1 MIYPKSCTG
10 KLMEDDKKILVV
22 EDSDVQRAVCVD
34 QLKEIGFINIFE
46 AGNGAEALEILKNN
60 NVDLILSDWDMP
72 KMDGLELL
80 KTLKKDSD
88 LQNTPF
94 IFLTVHDYEDKN
106 REAMVYG
113 AVDYIVKP
121 SSPSDLKESIEIIFK
136 RGIRNILIVEDSELQ
151 KEICIV
157 QLQQIGFEKITGA
170 ANGKEALTHMEN
182 NPVDLIVSDWE
193 MPEMD
198 GLELLKAVKGNA
210 KLKDIPFL
218 ILTVHDDAEKNQEAL
233 NLGALDFIVKP
244 STPDSLHM
252 KIRKILY

>member
-1 MIYPKSCTG
+1 
-10 KLMEDDKKILVV
+10 MENDKKILVV
-22 EDSDVQRAVCVD
+22 EDSQVQREVCVD
-34 QLKEIGFINIFE
+34 QLRDIGFINIFE
-46 AGNGAEALEILKNN
+46 AENGIQALEVLKNN
-60 NVDLILSDWDMP
+60 PVDIILSDWDMP

-80 KTLKKDSD
+80 KTIKKETA

-94 IFLTVHDYEDKN
+94 IFLTVHDDPEKN
-106 REAMVYG
+106 KEGMVYG
-113 AVDYIVKP
+113 AVDFIIKP
-121 SSPSDLKESIEIIFK
+121 STPSDLKESIEIIFK

-151 KEICIV
+151 REICIV

-170 ANGKEALTHMEN
+170 ANGVEALDYMES

-198 GLELLKAVKGNA
+198 GLELLKNVKENS

-218 ILTVHDDAEKNQEAL
+218 ILTVHNDPEKNQEAL
-233 NLGALDFIVKP
+233 DLGAMDFIVKP

>member
-1 MIYPKSCTG
+1 
-10 KLMEDDKKILVV
+10 MENDKKILVV
-22 EDSDVQRAVCVD
+22 EDSDVQRTVCVE
-34 QLKEIGFINIFE
+34 QLQIIGLTNIFE
-46 AGNGAEALEILKNN
+46 AENGVEALEVLKNN
-60 NVDLILSDWDMP
+60 TVDLILSDWDMP

-80 KTLKKDSD
+80 KTLKKDSE

-94 IFLTVHDYEDKN
+94 IFLTVHDDEDKN

-121 SSPSDLKESIEIIFK
+121 STPGDLKESIEIIFN

-157 QLQQIGFEKITGA
+157 QLQQIGFENITGA
-170 ANGKEALTHMEN
+170 ANGIEALDHLEH

-198 GLELLKAVKGNA
+198 GLGLLKAVKDND
-210 KLKDIPFL
+210 KLRDIPFL
-218 ILTVHDDAEKNQEAL
+218 ILTVHDDPKKNQEAL

>member
-1 MIYPKSCTG
+1 MTD
-10 KLMEDDKKILVV
+10 EKKILVV
-22 EDSDVQRAVCVD
+22 EDSRLQREVCVE
-34 QLKEIGFINIFE
+34 QLREIGFKNILE
-46 AGNGAEALEILKNN
+46 AENGIAALEALKQNPI
-60 NVDLILSDWDMP
+60 DLVLSDWDMP
-72 KMDGLELL
+72 QMDGLELL
-80 KTLKKDSD
+80 KTIKQDSN

-94 IFLTVHDYEDKN
+94 IFITVHDDQEKN
-106 REAMVYG
+106 KEAMLYG

-136 RGIRNILIVEDSELQ
+136 RGIRKILIVEDSDLQ
-151 KEICIV
+151 REICIV

-170 ANGKEALTHMEN
+170 TNGVEALNYMAD

-198 GLELLKAVKGNA
+198 GLEFLQNVKGNP
-210 KLKDIPFL
+210 KFKDIPFL
-218 ILTVHDDAEKNQEAL
+218 ILTVHNHPEKNQVAL
-233 NLGALDFIVKP
+233 DQGALDFIIKP